1 MVTLFVSLWSSAA
14 RQARCI
20 CIFRSA
26 RAQEGEGWTVFPQN
40 FHRHTIASQTHSL
53 SFAFFFIYS
62 QHLSNAQFTFAVS
75 FTRTAISLSSV
86 WGGKCGRSCIES
98 IDLAASDF
106 RVAVERVLVGD
117 CSWLFFLITPSGQS
131 QPHSSPSIR
140 AAHRP
145 RQHWGANKIKKDALS
160 LRLLVPVLDEMDE
173 EMRTNTRSV
182 IFLSLAWLTHSCN
195 VRYGRWILKSAFL
208 MFSFMRLA
216 RWLLALLYS
225 IASLIS
231 FLYSRCN

>member
-1 MVTLFVSLWSSAA
+1 MLSSPS
-14 RQARCI
+14 R
-20 CIFRSA
+20 FRSPV
-26 RAQEGEGWTVFPQN
+26 QLSLSPPFGEGSAGDPVSNQSILPHPTSVSRLSECWWV
-40 FHRHTIASQTHSL
+40 IA
-53 SFAFFFIYS
+53 ADY
-62 QHLSNAQFTFAVS
+62 
-75 FTRTAISLSSV
+75 
-86 WGGKCGRSCIES
+86 
-98 IDLAASDF
+98 
-106 RVAVERVLVGD
+106 
-117 CSWLFFLITPSGQS
+117 FFLITPSGQS

-195 VRYGRWILKSAFL
+195 VRYDRWILKSAFL